1 MTAIPTASARS
12 APYWWALAVGVLIA
26 VIAFSGS
33 LSEVVR
39 RWIAQEEYSH
49 GFFIPLIAAWLL
61 WTRRDAILKSVGT
74 NGG

>member
-1 MTAIPTASARS
+1 MTAISTASTNK
-12 APYWWALAVGVLIA
+12 APYWWALAIGVLIA

-33 LSEVVR
+33 LAEVVH
-39 RWIAQEEYSH
+39 RWMAQEEYSH
-49 GFFIPLIAAWLL
+49 GFFIPVIAAWLL